1 MIIKKLALGLAAVAA
16 TLSYT
21 ASAYAEDAGDWLVRG
36 RIVNVSPND
45 DSGEVTGIAGSGVGV
60 DSDTT
65 VEVDLSYFLTKN
77 WALELIAAT
86 TTHDISGT
94 GAIAGLGN
102 IVETKVLPPTLNLQ
116 YHNHLS
122 EDTRMYFGAGINY
135 TVFYD
140 EEGKGAFAGADVDL
154 DNSVGLSTQLGVDY
168 DINDDWFINL
178 DVKYIFIDTEA
189 EIRPGDGSVLKVDAD
204 IDPWVVGVG
213 IGTRF

>member
-1 MIIKKLALGLAAVAA
+1 MVIKKLALGLAAAVAA
-16 TLSYT
+16 LSYT
-21 ASAYAEDAGDWLVRG
+21 ANTYAEDAGDWLVRG

-65 VEVDLSYFLTKN
+65 VEVDVSYFLSKN

-86 TTHDISGT
+86 TKHDISGT
-94 GAIAGLGN
+94 GAIAALGN
-102 IVETKVLPPTLNLQ
+102 VVETRVLPPTLNLQ
-116 YHNHLS
+116 YHNYLS
-122 EDTRMYFGAGINY
+122 EDTRVYFGAGVNY
-135 TVFYD
+135 TVFFD

-154 DNSVGLSTQLGVDY
+154 DNSFGLSTQIGVDFN
-168 DINDDWFINL
+168 INKDWFINL
-178 DVKYIFIDTEA
+178 DAKYIFMDTEA

-204 IDPWVVGVG
+204 IDPWVIGVG